1 MSNSFKVKEF
11 SFVLTL
17 VIIFIFYNQY
27 NSPKHS
33 PQPEQVK
40 SKKIDEEL
48 IKAINLLKD
57 QVFFLNEEIKE
68 IKGELES
75 KSSNNYGNDQ
85 ILLESSDIN
94 NNFYRYPSDEIVKP
108 LHIKISG
115 NQNQTYNE
123 SQQDALELLKNT
135 DIFENIPEVDE

>member
-68 IKGELES
+68 TIDVIYGLYLKFNFRSGELRKKFES
-75 KSSNNYGNDQ
+75 
-85 ILLESSDIN
+85 
-94 NNFYRYPSDEIVKP
+94 
-108 LHIKISG
+108 
-115 NQNQTYNE
+115 
-123 SQQDALELLKNT
+123 LK
-135 DIFENIPEVDE
+135 